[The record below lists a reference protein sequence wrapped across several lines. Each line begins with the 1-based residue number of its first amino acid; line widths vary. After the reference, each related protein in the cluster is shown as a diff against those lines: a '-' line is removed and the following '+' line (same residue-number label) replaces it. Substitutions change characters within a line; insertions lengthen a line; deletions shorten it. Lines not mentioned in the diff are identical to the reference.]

1 MKDPSSAFRCTVG
14 VFGLSLIQS
23 REHPE
28 LYGEA
33 HRLESFLKS
42 PCSCAGA
49 GARHYRIIGTA
60 LGGWGRRVH
69 PEAVQLENSQQ
80 GWIVPQLGPPEVPVT
95 NLQGDPT
102 RRVFQR
108 RAGTWLTQRPTRV

>member
-60 LGGWGRRVH
+60 LGGWGAEGASGSSPARKLTARMDCSSTG
-69 PEAVQLENSQQ
+69 AT
-80 GWIVPQLGPPEVPVT
+80 GGP
-95 NLQGDPT
+95 GDEFT
-102 RRVFQR
+102 
-108 RAGTWLTQRPTRV
+108 G